1 MDQKILPCWS
11 LEDFQLVNEQFA
23 SGWVLNPNINDGR
36 PIILSD
42 AVVYHLV
49 FYSKED
55 IGLIKQNGEMKITSL
70 KSVPIDEVD
79 TWLAQG
85 YEVEQMF
92 AKTANVVKRAVKN
105 GS

>member
-1 MDQKILPCWS
+1 MDQKIMPCWNLS
-11 LEDFQLVNEQFA
+11 DFEDVNEHFET
-23 SGWVLNPNINDGR
+23 GWVLNPNLNDGR
-36 PIILSD
+36 PMILND
-42 AVVYHLV
+42 CVVYHLV

-55 IGLIKQNGEMKITSL
+55 VGLVKQNGEMKIVSL
-70 KSVPIDEVD
+70 KSVPVGEVD
-79 TWLAQG
+79 DWLAQG